1 VSLSQATAPAASR
14 RRGEERAV
22 KRVQLLAIDDDRSC
36 LDLLR
41 AALERDGLEILTAD
55 DPEAG
60 LALVRRQ
67 HPQIVLVDMM
77 MPKLSGMDVL
87 EQIRKLEPA
96 ADVML
101 ITAHYSTD
109 AAVKAIQAGA
119 CDYLTKPL
127 NLDQLEARVGALVA
141 EWQRR
146 HRAQRL
152 DDELVEAYQFQ
163 GMIGR
168 SPAMLEVFARIHRVA
183 PHYRTALI
191 TGPTG
196 TGKELVA
203 RALHQRSPAAMG
215 RFAVC
220 NCAAIPET
228 LLESE
233 LFGHTRGAFT
243 GATQDRAGLF
253 EYSHGGTLFLD
264 EIGEMPLSAQVKLLR
279 AIQQQEIQRVGSPV
293 TKQVNVRIIAATN
306 RDLRRAVAEKQF
318 REDLFYRLSMVEV
331 GLPPLTDRME
341 DLPLLI
347 RHFVQR
353 FAAQFQKQIEG
364 VSRQAEAILTRHA
377 WPGNIR
383 EVENVISYA
392 AMVAEGEEIQR
403 QDLPEYL
410 LRPDEEAPHSAK
422 LPTLDQMQRRYAREV
437 VERMGGDKAK
447 AAAVL
452 GVSRATVYR
461 LIGGTDLEAETS
473 SNS

>member
-1 VSLSQATAPAASR
+1 MSSSPATSPATSR
-14 RRGEERAV
+14 RRSDARAV

-41 AALERDGLEILTAD
+41 AALERDGLDIHTAD
-55 DPEAG
+55 DPEQG
-60 LALVRRQ
+60 LALVRRH

-77 MPKLSGMDVL
+77 MPKLTGMDVL

-109 AAVKAIQAGA
+109 AAVRAIQAGA

-141 EWQRR
+141 EWERR

-183 PHYRTALI
+183 PHYRTALV

-203 RALHQRSPAAMG
+203 RALHHRSPASIG

-264 EIGEMPLSAQVKLLR
+264 EIGEMSLTAQVKLLR

-306 RDLRRAVAEKQF
+306 RDLRRAVAAKEF

-331 GLPPLTDRME
+331 GLPALADRME

-353 FAAQFQKQIEG
+353 FADQFHKPIDG
-364 VSRQAEAILTRHA
+364 LSRQAEAILTRYA

-383 EVENVISYA
+383 ELENVISYA
-392 AMVAEGEEIQR
+392 AMLAESEEIQR

-410 LRPDEEAPHSAK
+410 LRPDAEVPGSTRM
-422 LPTLDQMQRRYAREV
+422 LSLDQMQRAYAREV

-447 AAAVL
+447 AAAIL

-461 LIGGTDLEAETS
+461 LIGGTEPDHVASEQP
-473 SNS
+473 